1 MVPGLNPVMALI
13 NDPVPV
19 PFMVV
24 PVPPIVG
31 LADVDQQTPLAVT
44 DAPPSEVTLP
54 PLDAPVEVIE
64 DTAVVLTVGTVVE
77 VVNVRS
83 LP

>member
-1 MVPGLNPVMALI
+1 MALV
-13 NDPVPV
+13 NGPVPV
-19 PFMVV
+19 PFVV
-24 PVPPIVG
+24 LAPPVVG

-44 DAPPSEVTLP
+44 ETPPSEVALP
-54 PLDAPVEVIE
+54 PLEAPVEVIE

-77 VVNVRS
+77 EVKVRS

>member
-1 MVPGLNPVMALI
+1 MGLNPVMVLVNAPM
-13 NDPVPV
+13 PVPSWLCRYRQWL
-19 PFMVV
+19 
-24 PVPPIVG
+24 G

-44 DAPPSEVTLP
+44 EAPPSEVTFP
-54 PLDAPVEVIE
+54 PLDAPVEVTE
-64 DTAVVLTVGTVVE
+64 DAAVVLAVGTVIE